1 MTLDVARSV
10 MQSLRKSEKMPDQAL
25 SGLVVLDLS
34 ENISGPYS
42 TKLLA
47 DYGAEVI
54 KIEKPPLGDSS
65 RSMGP
70 FPDDRPDPERSG
82 LFLFLNTNKKSI
94 TLNLESEGGTKIF
107 NRLVQGADIL
117 VENFHPGAMAS
128 LGLDYESLA
137 EINPALIMTSISY
150 FGQWGPY
157 RDWDGSDIIAQAMGG
172 LMGLTGEADRE
183 PLKLPL
189 SQAEF
194 QAGLN
199 AAVATLSALYFR
211 DETGEGHHIDVSL
224 QEAVASILE
233 ASVTMYSYSGFVR
246 KRMGSR
252 HHLQCPSRVMPT
264 KDGFIHVQAGA
275 NWDHFATYLETPQL
289 MEPRLASIL
298 RYHYVDEVEGLIQPW
313 LKKHEAREVFATGQ
327 EWRIPFAMVLGI
339 DELMADP
346 QYEARGFF
354 QQIDHPIAGR
364 LIYPGTPFRMS
375 ETPPQVCRAPLLGE
389 HNEEVYIGVLGL
401 SNDDLEKL
409 RENGVV

>member
-1 MTLDVARSV
+1 
-10 MQSLRKSEKMPDQAL
+10 MPHRAL

-65 RSMGP
+65 RRAGP
-70 FPDDRPDPERSG
+70 FPNDQPDLEKSG
-82 LFLFLNTNKKSI
+82 LFLLLNTSKKSI
-94 TLNLESEGGTKIF
+94 TLNLESEKGPQIF
-107 NRLVQGADIL
+107 KRLVERADIL
-117 VENFHPGAMAS
+117 VENFRPGVMAS
-128 LGLDYESLA
+128 LGLDYEALA

-211 DETGEGHHIDVSL
+211 DETGAGQHIDVSL

-233 ASVTMYSYSGFVR
+233 GALTMYRYSGFVR
-246 KRMGSR
+246 GRMGSR
-252 HHLQCPSRVMPT
+252 HHLQCPSRVMEA
-264 KDGFIHVQAGA
+264 KDRFIHVQAGA
-275 NWDHFATYLETPQL
+275 NWDHFSTFLKAPQL
-289 MEPRLASIL
+289 MEPRFASIL
-298 RYHYVDEVEGLIQPW
+298 RYHYADEVEALIQPW
-313 LKKHEAREVFATGQ
+313 LEKHDAQEIFATGQ

-339 DELMADP
+339 DELMGDP

-354 QQIDHPIAGR
+354 QEIDHPLAGR
-364 LIYPGTPFRMS
+364 LIYPGAPFRMS
-375 ETPPQVCRAPLLGE
+375 ETPPEARRAPLLGE
-389 HNEEVYIGVLGL
+389 HNEEVYIGALGL
-401 SNDDLEKL
+401 SKDNLTDLKEH
-409 RENGVV
+409 GII

>member
-1 MTLDVARSV
+1 L
-10 MQSLRKSEKMPDQAL
+10 PHQAL
-25 SGLVVLDLS
+25 SGLMVLDLS

-65 RSMGP
+65 RRAGP
-70 FPDDRPDPERSG
+70 FPNDQPDPEKSG
-82 LFLFLNTNKKSI
+82 LFLFLNTSKKSI
-94 TLNLESEGGTKIF
+94 TLNLESEGGAQIF
-107 NRLVQGADIL
+107 NRLVDRADIL
-117 VENFHPGAMAS
+117 VENFRPGAMAS
-128 LGLDYESLA
+128 LGLDYKVLA

-157 RDWDGSDIIAQAMGG
+157 RDWDGSDIVAQAMGG

-183 PLKLPL
+183 PLKLPG

-211 DETGEGHHIDVSL
+211 DETGEGQHIDVSL

-246 KRMGSR
+246 GRMGSR
-252 HHLQCPSRVMPT
+252 NHLQCPSRVMPA
-264 KDGFIHVQAGA
+264 KDRFIHVQAGA
-275 NWDHFATYLETPQL
+275 NWDHFSTFLEAPKLT
-289 MEPRLASIL
+289 EPRFASIL
-298 RYHYVDEVEGLIQPW
+298 RYHYADEVEGLIQPW
-313 LKKHEAREVFATGQ
+313 LEKHEAGEIFATGQ
-327 EWRIPFAMVLGI
+327 EWRIPFALVLGI
-339 DELMADP
+339 DELMADT

-354 QQIDHPIAGR
+354 QEIEHPLAGR
-364 LIYPGTPFRMS
+364 LVYPGAPFRMS
-375 ETPPQVCRAPLLGE
+375 ETPAEAGRAPLLGE
-389 HNEEVYIGVLGL
+389 HNEQVYIGALGL
-401 SNDDLEKL
+401 SKDNLIDLKEH
-409 RENGVV
+409 GVI